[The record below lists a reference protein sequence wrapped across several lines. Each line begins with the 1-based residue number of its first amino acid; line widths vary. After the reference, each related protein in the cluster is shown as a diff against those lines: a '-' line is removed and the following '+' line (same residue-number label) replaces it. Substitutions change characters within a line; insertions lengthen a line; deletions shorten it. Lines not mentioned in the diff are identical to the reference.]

1 MQSRAISQKIWRF
14 FIYILII
21 FFAVASILPFIW
33 ALSSSLKSETE
44 TVLRP
49 YAWIPQDFAW
59 ENYVYIFN
67 RAPLGLNFLNSIIYV
82 LGQVLIAIIIVPMAG
97 YALARKNFPGRHAI
111 MMLIIILM
119 IVPRQ
124 ATLVHLFILI
134 KNFPLAGGNNILG
147 QGGSGLVDTYTGLIL
162 PRAAEPFAI
171 FTMRQFFWN
180 LPDDLESAAKID
192 GASEWRTYWNIFLP
206 IAQAGISVVVIFTFG
221 LAWNDFL
228 WPLIVLFSKN
238 KFPIQLGLLEF
249 QSDTGALWAQLM
261 AATVVATIPMII
273 IFYRLSKTVL
283 QGNHTRRGVQMRG
296 NGKERLF
303 IHSLLHAHCQ
313 SIKVDHP
320 ALCILS
326 ERLREKT
333 GIAIQWEE
341 YASGST
347 LLIIKA
353 QQREAVSDYVL
364 SKFPDLAFE
373 QPEGYYLSVTKEGVL
388 LLAPDDRGILY
399 GVGKLLRLGQ
409 YEHNEVS
416 LQVGTIS
423 SHPHKKIRGHQLG
436 YRPKTNAYDAWTK
449 EQFETYIQDLALF
462 GANSIE
468 ILPPR
473 TDDDARGPLMKY
485 DSLEM
490 MIFLSQTIAKYFLD
504 VWIWYPNMAEDY
516 QNSEIRKAELE
527 ERRVVFSYLSSIDH
541 LFIPGGDPGD
551 RRRR

>member
-147 QGGSGLVDTYTGLIL
+147 QGGKR
-162 PRAAEPFAI
+162 PRRYVHGASFYQVAAEPFAI

-273 IFYRLSKTVL
+273 IFIVFQK
-283 QGNHTRRGVQMRG
+283 QFF
-296 NGKERLF
+296 K
-303 IHSLLHAHCQ
+303 
-313 SIKVDHP
+313 
-320 ALCILS
+320 
-326 ERLREKT
+326 
-333 GIAIQWEE
+333 GI
-341 YASGST
+341 T
-347 LLIIKA
+347 L
-353 QQREAVSDYVL
+353 
-364 SKFPDLAFE
+364 
-373 QPEGYYLSVTKEGVL
+373 EGVS
-388 LLAPDDRGILY
+388 
-399 GVGKLLRLGQ
+399 K
-409 YEHNEVS
+409 
-416 LQVGTIS
+416 
-423 SHPHKKIRGHQLG
+423 
-436 YRPKTNAYDAWTK
+436 
-449 EQFETYIQDLALF
+449 
-462 GANSIE
+462 
-468 ILPPR
+468 
-473 TDDDARGPLMKY
+473 
-485 DSLEM
+485 
-490 MIFLSQTIAKYFLD
+490 
-504 VWIWYPNMAEDY
+504 
-516 QNSEIRKAELE
+516 
-527 ERRVVFSYLSSIDH
+527 
-541 LFIPGGDPGD
+541 
-551 RRRR
+551 